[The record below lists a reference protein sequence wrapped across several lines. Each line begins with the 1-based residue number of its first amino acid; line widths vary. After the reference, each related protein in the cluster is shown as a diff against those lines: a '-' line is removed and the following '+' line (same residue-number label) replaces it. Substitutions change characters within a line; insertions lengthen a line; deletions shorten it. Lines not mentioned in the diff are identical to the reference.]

1 MGVVTQ
7 VTAAG
12 RPAARVGATSGRS
25 GRIGLQKA
33 PVMLARVFMW
43 MFVVMLGV
51 AYLMETPTPLAIAP

>member
-1 MGVVTQ
+1 M
-7 VTAAG
+7 
-12 RPAARVGATSGRS
+12 ARVGATSGRS